1 MDDKRLAKP
10 EILSMDVTLTSAEKE
25 IYNKTSEL
33 IKNLSFKLNA
43 YEPGLISK
51 ILFQG
56 GIRSK
61 YAKEWF
67 NQVKIRKELLNS
79 SQNKLEKLL
88 K

>member
-43 YEPGLISK
+43 YEAGTHI
-51 ILFQG
+51 
-56 GIRSK
+56 
-61 YAKEWF
+61 
-67 NQVKIRKELLNS
+67 
-79 SQNKLEKLL
+79 
-88 K
+88 